1 MSAVSSSAATQSVV
15 TPSAVSSQDLLTGI
29 HSSPLPR
36 AEQHEVENGAH
47 FDVVIIGSGAGGG
60 TLARAMAPSG
70 LSILVLERGDWLP
83 QEPQNWDA
91 EEVFQ
96 KGRYVSKDT
105 WYDSHGKSFQPGSH
119 YFVGG
124 ATKMYGAAHFRLREQ
139 DFERLV
145 HHDGISPAWPLR
157 YSDFEPWYQRAEE
170 MYHVHGLRGEDPTEP
185 PCSGPYPHPP
195 IAHEPRIQKLV
206 DDLRAAGLH
215 PSHAPSG
222 VMLDEANLPFSRC
235 RRCNCCDGFPCLV
248 HAKSDADVLGMRP
261 ALASSN
267 VSLLTR
273 AEVRRLVTDASGRR
287 VTAVEVQR
295 DGETLRVSGD
305 VVVVSCGAANSAR
318 LLLMSASDQ
327 HPRGLANGSDQVGR
341 NYMFHNSK
349 AMVALAHEP
358 NTTVFQK
365 TITINDWYLGDAEF
379 NYPMGNIQM
388 TGKTN
393 GQIMKGYA
401 PLETFL
407 MPGWSMDKIAEHALD
422 FWISSE
428 DLPDPENRVTID
440 DKGHIHLNYTP
451 NNQTAAQ
458 QLYGRLTGV
467 LDRLYLRNH
476 LVERQIYI
484 KSSMSI
490 AAVGHQAGT
499 CRFGSDPATSVLD
512 LNCKAHEL
520 DNLYVV
526 DTSFMPTIGAVNPS
540 LTAIANALRVA
551 AHLVER
557 LGR

>member
-1 MSAVSSSAATQSVV
+1 MTTAALAG
-15 TPSAVSSQDLLTGI
+15 PSLAI
-29 HSSPLPR
+29 SPLP
-36 AEQHEVENGAH
+36 QTSQLEVADGAH

-60 TLARAMAPSG
+60 TLARHLAPSG
-70 LSILVLERGDWLP
+70 LKLLVLERGDWLP

-91 EEVFQ
+91 AEVFQ
-96 KGRYVSKDT
+96 KNRYVSKDL
-105 WYDSHGKSFQPGSH
+105 WLDKHGKGFQPGSH

-124 ATKMYGAAHFRLREQ
+124 ATKMYGAAHFRLRQQ
-139 DFERLV
+139 DFEEMA
-145 HHDGISPAWPLR
+145 HFDGISPAWPLR
-157 YSDFEPWYQRAEE
+157 YADFEPWYQQAEA
-170 MYHVHGLRGEDPTEP
+170 MYHVHGQRGEDPTEP

-195 IAHEPRIQKLV
+195 VAHEPRMQMLV
-206 DDLRAAGLH
+206 DDLRAGGLH
-215 PSHAPSG
+215 PFHAPSG

-235 RRCNCCDGFPCLV
+235 RKCNCCDGFPCLV
-248 HAKSDADVLGMRP
+248 HAKSDAEVLGVRP
-261 ALASSN
+261 ALAAAN

-273 AEVRRLVTDASGRR
+273 AQVKRLQTDTAGRT
-287 VTAVEVQR
+287 VTAVELER
-295 DGETLRVSGD
+295 DGVPMRVSGD

-318 LLLMSASDQ
+318 LLLMSANDK

-358 NTTVFQK
+358 NRTVFQK
-365 TITINDWYLGDAEF
+365 TVSINDWYLGDAEF
-379 NYPMGNIQM
+379 DYPMGNIQM

-393 GQIMKGYA
+393 GTIMKGYA

-428 DLPDPENRVTID
+428 DLPHPENRVTVTSEGQIR
-440 DKGHIHLNYTP
+440 LSYTP
-451 NNQTAAQ
+451 NNLTASA
-458 QLYGRLTGV
+458 RLLTRLEGM
-467 LDRLYLRNH
+467 LDRLYLKKH

-484 KSSMSI
+484 QNPMSI
-490 AAVGHQAGT
+490 AAVGHQSGT
-499 CRFGSDPATSVLD
+499 CRFGSDPASSVLD

-540 LTAIANALRVA
+540 LTAIANALRVGT
-551 AHLVER
+551 HLQER
-557 LGR
+557 LRG

>member
-1 MSAVSSSAATQSVV
+1 MAH
-15 TPSAVSSQDLLTGI
+15 PSHPSELPGPSLAI
-29 HSSPLPR
+29 SPLP
-36 AEQHEVENGAH
+36 AAAQLEVADGAH

-60 TLARAMAPSG
+60 TLARHLAPSG
-70 LSILVLERGDWLP
+70 LKILVLERGDWLP
-83 QEPQNWDA
+83 QEPENWNA

-96 KGRYVSKDT
+96 KGRYISKDV
-105 WYDSHGKSFQPGSH
+105 WHDKHGKPFQPGSH

-124 ATKMYGAAHFRLREQ
+124 ATKMYGAAHFRLRQQ
-139 DFERLV
+139 DFEQLQ
-145 HHDGISPAWPLR
+145 HFDGISLAWPLR
-157 YSDFEPWYQRAEE
+157 YSDFEPYYQRAEE
-170 MYHVHGLRGEDPTEP
+170 MYHVHGQRGEDPTEP
-185 PCSGPYPHPP
+185 PCSAPYPHPP
-195 IAHEPRIQKLV
+195 VAHEPRIQKLV
-206 DDLRAAGLH
+206 DDLHAAGLH
-215 PSHAPSG
+215 PFHAPSG
-222 VMLDEANLPFSRC
+222 VMLDEANMAFSRC
-235 RRCNCCDGFPCLV
+235 RKCNCCDGFPCLV

-261 ALASSN
+261 ALAAPN

-273 AEVRRLVTDASGRR
+273 AQVRRLRTDASGRS
-287 VTAVEVQR
+287 VQAVELEH
-295 DGETLRVSGD
+295 DGEAMTVRAD

-318 LLLMSASDQ
+318 LLLMSANDK

-365 TITINDWYLGDAEF
+365 TISINDWYLGDADF
-379 NYPMGNIQM
+379 DYPMGNIQM

-393 GQIMKGYA
+393 GTIMKGYA

-422 FWISSE
+422 FWLSSE
-428 DLPDPENRVTID
+428 DLPDPNNRVSVD
-440 DKGHIHLNYTP
+440 GEGQIHLSYTP

-458 QLYGRLTGV
+458 RLYGRLTGM
-467 LDRLYLRNH
+467 LDQLYLKNH
-476 LVERQIYI
+476 LVERQFYI
-484 KSSMSI
+484 KSEMSI

-512 LNCKAHEL
+512 LNCKTHEL

-540 LTAIANALRVA
+540 LTAIANALRVGD
-551 AHLVER
+551 HLRER

>member
-1 MSAVSSSAATQSVV
+1 MTTAALAG
-15 TPSAVSSQDLLTGI
+15 PSLAI
-29 HSSPLPR
+29 SPLP
-36 AEQHEVENGAH
+36 QTSQLEVADGAH

-60 TLARAMAPSG
+60 TLARHLAPSG
-70 LSILVLERGDWLP
+70 LKLLVLERGDWLP

-91 EEVFQ
+91 TEVFQ
-96 KGRYVSKDT
+96 KNRYVSKDL
-105 WYDSHGKSFQPGSH
+105 WLDKHGKGFQPGSH

-124 ATKMYGAAHFRLREQ
+124 ATKMYGAAHFRLRQQ
-139 DFERLV
+139 DFEEMA
-145 HHDGISPAWPLR
+145 HFDGISPAWPLR
-157 YSDFEPWYQRAEE
+157 YADFEPWYQQAEA
-170 MYHVHGLRGEDPTEP
+170 MYHVHGQRGEDPTEP

-195 IAHEPRIQKLV
+195 VAHEPRMQMLV
-206 DDLRAAGLH
+206 DDLRAGGLH
-215 PSHAPSG
+215 PFHAPSG

-235 RRCNCCDGFPCLV
+235 RKCNCCDGFPCLV
-248 HAKSDADVLGMRP
+248 HAKSDAEVLGVRP
-261 ALASSN
+261 ALAAAN

-273 AEVRRLVTDASGRR
+273 AQVKRLQTDTAGRT
-287 VTAVEVQR
+287 VTAVELER
-295 DGETLRVSGD
+295 DGVPMRVSGD

-318 LLLMSASDQ
+318 LLLMSANDK

-358 NTTVFQK
+358 NRTVFQK
-365 TITINDWYLGDAEF
+365 TVSINDWYLGDAEF
-379 NYPMGNIQM
+379 DYPMGNIQM

-393 GQIMKGYA
+393 GTIMKGYA

-428 DLPDPENRVTID
+428 DLPHPENRVTVTSEGQIR
-440 DKGHIHLNYTP
+440 LSYTP
-451 NNQTAAQ
+451 NNLTASA
-458 QLYGRLTGV
+458 RLLTRLEGM
-467 LDRLYLRNH
+467 LDRLYLKKH

-484 KSSMSI
+484 QNPMSI
-490 AAVGHQAGT
+490 AAVGHQSGT
-499 CRFGSDPATSVLD
+499 CRFGSDPASSVLD

-540 LTAIANALRVA
+540 LTAIANALRVGT
-551 AHLVER
+551 HLQER
-557 LGR
+557 LRG

>member
-1 MSAVSSSAATQSVV
+1 MA
-15 TPSAVSSQDLLTGI
+15 
-29 HSSPLPR
+29 H
-36 AEQHEVENGAH
+36 GAH

-60 TLARAMAPSG
+60 TLARTLAASG
-70 LSILVLERGDWLP
+70 LKILVLERGDWLP

-96 KGRYVSKDT
+96 KNRYISKDT
-105 WYDSHGKSFQPGSH
+105 WFDKHGKPFPPGSH
-119 YFVGG
+119 YFVGW
-124 ATKMYGAAHFRLREQ
+124 ATKMYGAAHFRLRQQ
-139 DFERLV
+139 DFEELR
-145 HHDGISPAWPLR
+145 HFDGISPAWPLR
-157 YSDFEPWYQRAEE
+157 YSDFEPWYHRAEE

-222 VMLDEANLPFSRC
+222 VMLDETNLAFSRC
-235 RRCNCCDGFPCLV
+235 RKCNCCDGFPCLV

-273 AEVRRLVTDASGRR
+273 AEVRRLVTDASGRS
-287 VTAVEVQR
+287 VTAVELLR
-295 DGETLRVSGD
+295 DGEPLQVSGD

-318 LLLMSASDQ
+318 LLLMSANDK

-365 TITINDWYLGDAEF
+365 TITVNDWYLGDADF
-379 NYPMGNIQM
+379 DYPMGNIQM

-393 GQIMKGYA
+393 GLIMKGYA

-428 DLPDPENRVTID
+428 DLPDPDNRVTVD
-440 DKGHIHLNYTP
+440 GQGQIHLSYTP

-458 QLYGRLTGV
+458 RLYGRLTGM
-467 LDRLYLRNH
+467 LDQLYLRNH

-484 KSSMSI
+484 KSTMSI

-499 CRFGSDPATSVLD
+499 CRFGSDPASSVLD

-540 LTAIANALRVA
+540 LTAIANALRV
-551 AHLVER
+551 
-557 LGR
+557 

>member
-1 MSAVSSSAATQSVV
+1 MTTAALAG
-15 TPSAVSSQDLLTGI
+15 PSLAI
-29 HSSPLPR
+29 SPLP
-36 AEQHEVENGAH
+36 QTSQLEVADGAH

-60 TLARAMAPSG
+60 TLARHLAPSG
-70 LSILVLERGDWLP
+70 LKLLVLERGDWLP

-91 EEVFQ
+91 AEVFQ
-96 KGRYVSKDT
+96 KNRYVSKDL
-105 WYDSHGKSFQPGSH
+105 WLDKHGKGFQPGSH

-124 ATKMYGAAHFRLREQ
+124 ATKMYGAAHFRLRQQ
-139 DFERLV
+139 DFEEMA
-145 HHDGISPAWPLR
+145 HFDGISPAWPLR
-157 YSDFEPWYQRAEE
+157 YADFEPWYQQAEA
-170 MYHVHGLRGEDPTEP
+170 MYHVHGQRGEDPTEP

-195 IAHEPRIQKLV
+195 VAHEPRMQMLV
-206 DDLRAAGLH
+206 DDLRAGGLH
-215 PSHAPSG
+215 PFHAPSG

-235 RRCNCCDGFPCLV
+235 RKCNCCDGFPCLV
-248 HAKSDADVLGMRP
+248 HAKSDAEVLGVRP
-261 ALASSN
+261 ALAAAN

-273 AEVRRLVTDASGRR
+273 AQVKRLQSDPAGRT
-287 VTAVEVQR
+287 VTAVELER
-295 DGETLRVSGD
+295 DGVPMRVSGD

-318 LLLMSASDQ
+318 LLLMSANDK

-358 NTTVFQK
+358 NRTVFQK
-365 TITINDWYLGDAEF
+365 TVSINDWYLGDAEF
-379 NYPMGNIQM
+379 DYPMGNIQM

-393 GQIMKGYA
+393 GTIMKGYA

-428 DLPDPENRVTID
+428 DLPHPENRVTVTSEGQIR
-440 DKGHIHLNYTP
+440 LSYTP
-451 NNQTAAQ
+451 NNLTASA
-458 QLYGRLTGV
+458 RLLTRLEGM
-467 LDRLYLRNH
+467 LDRLYLKKH

-484 KSSMSI
+484 QNPMSI
-490 AAVGHQAGT
+490 AAVGHQSGT
-499 CRFGSDPATSVLD
+499 CRFGSDPASSVLD

-540 LTAIANALRVA
+540 LTAIANALRVGT
-551 AHLVER
+551 HLQER
-557 LGR
+557 LRG

>member
-1 MSAVSSSAATQSVV
+1 MMA
-15 TPSAVSSQDLLTGI
+15 PVSSQDLLTGI
-29 HSSPLPR
+29 HSSPLPV
-36 AEQHEVENGAH
+36 AEQQHVANGAH

-60 TLARAMAPSG
+60 TLARTLAASG
-70 LSILVLERGDWLP
+70 LKILVLERGDWLP

-96 KGRYVSKDT
+96 KNRYVSKDV
-105 WYDSHGKSFQPGSH
+105 WHDKHGKPFQPGSH

-124 ATKMYGAAHFRLREQ
+124 ATKMYGAAHFRLRQQ
-139 DFERLV
+139 DFEVLR
-145 HHDGISPAWPLR
+145 HFDGISPAWPLR

-170 MYHVHGLRGEDPTEP
+170 LYHVHGLRGEDPTEP

-195 IAHEPRIQKLV
+195 VAHEPRIQKLV

-222 VMLDEANLPFSRC
+222 VMLDEANMAFSRC
-235 RRCNCCDGFPCLV
+235 RKCNCCDGFPCLV

-261 ALASSN
+261 ALASTT

-273 AEVRRLVTDASGRR
+273 AEVRRLHTDASGRS
-287 VTAVEVQR
+287 VTAVELQR
-295 DGETLRVSGD
+295 DGETLQVSGD

-318 LLLMSASDQ
+318 LLLMSANDR

-365 TITINDWYLGDAEF
+365 TITINDWYLGDADF
-379 NYPMGNIQM
+379 DYPMGNIQM

-428 DLPDPENRVTID
+428 DLPDPDNRVTID
-440 DKGHIHLNYTP
+440 GEGHIHLSYTP

-458 QLYGRLTGV
+458 RLYGRLSGM
-467 LDRLYLRNH
+467 LDHLYLKNH

-484 KSSMSI
+484 KSEMSI

-540 LTAIANALRVA
+540 LTAIANALRVG
-551 AHLVER
+551 AHLVDR
-557 LGR
+557 LSV

>member
-1 MSAVSSSAATQSVV
+1 MAPVSS
-15 TPSAVSSQDLLTGI
+15 PDLLTGI
-29 HSSPLPR
+29 HSSPLPV
-36 AEQHEVENGAH
+36 AEQQHVANGAH

-60 TLARAMAPSG
+60 TLARTLAASG
-70 LSILVLERGDWLP
+70 LKILVLERGDWLP

-96 KGRYVSKDT
+96 KNRYVSKDV
-105 WYDSHGKSFQPGSH
+105 WHDKHGKPFQPGSH

-124 ATKMYGAAHFRLREQ
+124 ATKMYGAAHFRLRQQ
-139 DFERLV
+139 DFEELR
-145 HHDGISPAWPLR
+145 HFDGISPAWPLR

-170 MYHVHGLRGEDPTEP
+170 LFHVHGQRGEDPTEP

-195 IAHEPRIQKLV
+195 VAHEPRIQKLV

-215 PSHAPSG
+215 PFHAPTG
-222 VMLDEANLPFSRC
+222 VMLDEANMAFSRC
-235 RRCNCCDGFPCLV
+235 RKCNCCDGFPCLV

-261 ALASSN
+261 ALASRT

-273 AEVRRLVTDASGRR
+273 AEVRRLHTDASGRS
-287 VTAVEVQR
+287 VTAVELQH
-295 DGETLRVSGD
+295 DGETLQVSGD

-318 LLLMSASDQ
+318 LLLMSANDR

-365 TITINDWYLGDAEF
+365 TISINDWYLGDADF
-379 NYPMGNIQM
+379 DYPMGNIQM

-393 GQIMKGYA
+393 GTIMKGYA

-428 DLPDPENRVTID
+428 DLPDPDNRVTID
-440 DKGHIHLNYTP
+440 GGGHIHLSYTP

-458 QLYGRLTGV
+458 RLYGRLTGM
-467 LDRLYLRNH
+467 LDHLYLKNH

-484 KSSMSI
+484 KSEMAI

-540 LTAIANALRVA
+540 LTAIANALRVGT
-551 AHLVER
+551 HLLER
-557 LGR
+557 LRA

>member
-1 MSAVSSSAATQSVV
+1 
-15 TPSAVSSQDLLTGI
+15 
-29 HSSPLPR
+29 
-36 AEQHEVENGAH
+36 
-47 FDVVIIGSGAGGG
+47 
-60 TLARAMAPSG
+60 
-70 LSILVLERGDWLP
+70 
-83 QEPQNWDA
+83 
-91 EEVFQ
+91 
-96 KGRYVSKDT
+96 
-105 WYDSHGKSFQPGSH
+105 
-119 YFVGG
+119 
-124 ATKMYGAAHFRLREQ
+124 MYGAAHFRLRQQ
-139 DFERLV
+139 DFEELV

-170 MYHVHGLRGEDPTEP
+170 MYHVHGQRGEDPTEP

-195 IAHEPRIQKLV
+195 VAHEPRIQKLV

-215 PSHAPSG
+215 PFHAPSG
-222 VMLDEANLPFSRC
+222 VMLDEANMAFSRC

-248 HAKSDADVLGMRP
+248 HAKSDAEVLGMRP
-261 ALASSN
+261 ALASSH

-273 AEVRRLVTDASGRR
+273 AEVRRLHTDASGRS
-287 VTAVEVQR
+287 VTSVELQR
-295 DGETLRVSGD
+295 DGETLQVSGD
-305 VVVVSCGAANSAR
+305 VVVVSCGAANTAR
-318 LLLMSASDQ
+318 LLLMSANDK

-365 TITINDWYLGDAEF
+365 TISINDWYLGDADF
-379 NYPMGNIQM
+379 DYPMGNIQM

-393 GQIMKGYA
+393 GTIMKGYA

-428 DLPDPENRVTID
+428 DLPDPDNRVTID
-440 DKGHIHLNYTP
+440 SQGHIHLSYTP

-458 QLYGRLTGV
+458 QLYGRLTAM

-484 KSSMSI
+484 KSTMSI

-540 LTAIANALRVA
+540 LTAIANALRVGE
-551 AHLVER
+551 HLRVR

>member
-1 MSAVSSSAATQSVV
+1 
-15 TPSAVSSQDLLTGI
+15 
-29 HSSPLPR
+29 LPN
-36 AEQHEVENGAH
+36 AGQLEVADGAH

-60 TLARAMAPSG
+60 TLARHLAPSG
-70 LSILVLERGDWLP
+70 LKILVLERGDWLP

-96 KGRYVSKDT
+96 KGRYISKDV
-105 WYDSHGKSFQPGSH
+105 WHDKHGKPFQPGSH

-124 ATKMYGAAHFRLREQ
+124 ATKMYGAAHFRLRQQ
-139 DFERLV
+139 DFEQL
-145 HHDGISPAWPLR
+145 HHFDGISPAWPLR
-157 YSDFEPWYQRAEE
+157 YSDFEPYYQRAEE
-170 MYHVHGLRGEDPTEP
+170 MFHVHGQRGEDPTEP

-195 IAHEPRIQKLV
+195 VAHEPRIQKLV
-206 DDLRAAGLH
+206 DDLHAAGLH
-215 PSHAPSG
+215 PFHAPSG
-222 VMLDEANLPFSRC
+222 VMLDEANMAFSRC
-235 RRCNCCDGFPCLV
+235 RKCNCCDGFPCLV

-261 ALASSN
+261 ALAAPN

-273 AEVRRLVTDASGRR
+273 AHVRRLRTDASGQS
-287 VTAVEVQR
+287 VQAVELER
-295 DGETLRVSGD
+295 DGEAMTVRAD

-318 LLLMSASDQ
+318 LLLMSANDK

-365 TITINDWYLGDAEF
+365 TISINDWYLGDADF
-379 NYPMGNIQM
+379 DYPMGNIQM

-393 GQIMKGYA
+393 GTIMKGYA

-428 DLPDPENRVTID
+428 DLPDPNNRVSVD
-440 DKGHIHLNYTP
+440 GEGQIHLAYTP

-458 QLYGRLTGV
+458 RLYGRLTGM
-467 LDRLYLRNH
+467 LDQLYLKNH
-476 LVERQIYI
+476 LVERQFYI
-484 KSSMSI
+484 KSEMSI

-499 CRFGSDPATSVLD
+499 CRFGDDPATSVLD

-540 LTAIANALRVA
+540 LTAIANALRLGD
-551 AHLVER
+551 HLRER

>member
-1 MSAVSSSAATQSVV
+1 M
-15 TPSAVSSQDLLTGI
+15 PPVSSQDLLTGI
-29 HSSPLPR
+29 HSSPLPV
-36 AEQHEVENGAH
+36 ADQQQVGHGAH

-60 TLARAMAPSG
+60 SLARSLAASG
-70 LSILVLERGDWLP
+70 LKILVLERGDWLP

-96 KGRYVSKDT
+96 KNRYVSKDT
-105 WYDSHGKSFQPGSH
+105 WFDKHGKAFQPGSH

-124 ATKMYGAAHFRLREQ
+124 ATKMYGAAHFRLRQQ
-139 DFERLV
+139 DFEELR
-145 HHDGISPAWPLR
+145 HFDGISPAWPLR

-222 VMLDEANLPFSRC
+222 VMLDEANLAFSRC
-235 RRCNCCDGFPCLV
+235 RKCNCCDGFPCLV

-261 ALASSN
+261 ALASVN

-273 AEVRRLVTDASGRR
+273 AEVRRLITDATGRS
-287 VTAVEVQR
+287 VTAVELQR
-295 DGETLRVSGD
+295 DGDILQVSGD

-318 LLLMSASDQ
+318 LLLMSATDQ

-365 TITINDWYLGDAEF
+365 TITVNDWYLGDADF
-379 NYPMGNIQM
+379 DYPMGNIQM

-428 DLPDPENRVTID
+428 DLPDPNNRVTVD
-440 DKGHIHLNYTP
+440 SQGQIHLSYTP

-458 QLYGRLTGV
+458 RLYGRLTGM
-467 LDRLYLRNH
+467 LDQLYLRNH

-484 KSSMSI
+484 KSTMSI

-499 CRFGSDPATSVLD
+499 CRFGNDPASSVLD

-540 LTAIANALRVA
+540 LTAIANALRVGE
-551 AHLVER
+551 HLKDR
-557 LGR
+557 LLA

>member
-1 MSAVSSSAATQSVV
+1 MA
-15 TPSAVSSQDLLTGI
+15 PVSSQDLLTGI
-29 HSSPLPR
+29 HSSPLPA
-36 AEQHEVENGAH
+36 AEQQHVANGAH

-60 TLARAMAPSG
+60 TLARTLAASG
-70 LSILVLERGDWLP
+70 LKILVLERGDWLP

-96 KGRYVSKDT
+96 KNRYVSKDV
-105 WYDSHGKSFQPGSH
+105 WHDKHGKPFQPGSH

-124 ATKMYGAAHFRLREQ
+124 ATKMYGAAHFRLRQQ
-139 DFERLV
+139 DFEELR
-145 HHDGISPAWPLR
+145 HFDGLSPAWPLR

-170 MYHVHGLRGEDPTEP
+170 LYHVHGQRGEDPTEP

-195 IAHEPRIQKLV
+195 VAHEPRIQQLV

-215 PSHAPSG
+215 PFHAPTG
-222 VMLDEANLPFSRC
+222 VMLDETNMAFSRC
-235 RRCNCCDGFPCLV
+235 RKCNCCDGFPCLV
-248 HAKSDADVLGMRP
+248 HAKSDAEVLGMRP
-261 ALASSN
+261 ALASRT

-273 AEVRRLVTDASGRR
+273 AEVRRLHTDASGRS
-287 VTAVEVQR
+287 VTAVELQR
-295 DGETLRVSGD
+295 DGETLQVSGD

-318 LLLMSASDQ
+318 LLLMSANDK

-365 TITINDWYLGDAEF
+365 TISINDWYLGDADF
-379 NYPMGNIQM
+379 DYPMGNIQM

-393 GQIMKGYA
+393 GTIMKGYA

-428 DLPDPENRVTID
+428 DLPDANNRVTID
-440 DKGHIHLNYTP
+440 GQGQIHLAYTP

-458 QLYGRLTGV
+458 RLYGRLTGM
-467 LDRLYLRNH
+467 LDQLYLKNH
-476 LVERQIYI
+476 LVERQFYI
-484 KSSMSI
+484 KSDMTI

-499 CRFGSDPATSVLD
+499 CRFGHDPATSVLD
-512 LNCKAHEL
+512 LHCKAHEL

-540 LTAIANALRVA
+540 LTAIANSLRVA
-551 AHLVER
+551 DHLRQRFRV
-557 LGR
+557 

>member
-1 MSAVSSSAATQSVV
+1 MA
-15 TPSAVSSQDLLTGI
+15 PVSSQDLLTGI
-29 HSSPLPR
+29 HSSPLPA
-36 AEQHEVENGAH
+36 AEQQHVANGAH

-60 TLARAMAPSG
+60 TLARTLAASG
-70 LSILVLERGDWLP
+70 LKILVLERGDWLP

-96 KGRYVSKDT
+96 KNRYVSKDV
-105 WYDSHGKSFQPGSH
+105 WHDKHGKSFQPGSH

-124 ATKMYGAAHFRLREQ
+124 ATKMYGAAHFRLRQQ
-139 DFERLV
+139 DFEELR
-145 HHDGISPAWPLR
+145 HFDGLSPAWPLR

-170 MYHVHGLRGEDPTEP
+170 LYHVHGQRGEDPTEP

-195 IAHEPRIQKLV
+195 VAHEPRIQQLV

-215 PSHAPSG
+215 PFHAPSG
-222 VMLDEANLPFSRC
+222 VMLDEANMAFSRC
-235 RRCNCCDGFPCLV
+235 RKCNCCDGFPCLV

-261 ALASSN
+261 ALASKT

-273 AEVRRLVTDASGRR
+273 AEVRRLHTDASGRS
-287 VTAVEVQR
+287 VTGVELQR
-295 DGETLRVSGD
+295 DGETLQVSGD

-318 LLLMSASDQ
+318 LLLMSANDK

-365 TITINDWYLGDAEF
+365 TISINDWYLGDADF
-379 NYPMGNIQM
+379 DYPMGNIQM

-393 GQIMKGYA
+393 GTIMKGYA

-428 DLPDPENRVTID
+428 DLPDANNRVTID
-440 DKGHIHLNYTP
+440 GQGQIHLAYTP

-458 QLYGRLTGV
+458 RLYGRLTGI
-467 LDRLYLRNH
+467 LDQLYLKNH
-476 LVERQIYI
+476 LVERQFYI
-484 KSSMSI
+484 KSDMTI

-499 CRFGSDPATSVLD
+499 CRFGHDPATSVLD
-512 LNCKAHEL
+512 LHCKAHEL

-551 AHLVER
+551 DHLRER
-557 LGR
+557 FRV

>member
-1 MSAVSSSAATQSVV
+1 MAH
-15 TPSAVSSQDLLTGI
+15 PSHLSELPGPSLAI
-29 HSSPLPR
+29 SPLP
-36 AEQHEVENGAH
+36 AAAQLEVADGAH

-60 TLARAMAPSG
+60 TLARHLAPSG
-70 LSILVLERGDWLP
+70 LKILVLERGDWLP
-83 QEPQNWDA
+83 QEPENWNA

-96 KGRYVSKDT
+96 KGRYISKDV
-105 WYDSHGKSFQPGSH
+105 WHDKHGKPFQPGSH

-124 ATKMYGAAHFRLREQ
+124 ATKMYGAAHFRLRQQ
-139 DFERLV
+139 DFEHLQ
-145 HHDGISPAWPLR
+145 HFDGISPAWPLR
-157 YSDFEPWYQRAEE
+157 YSDFEPYYQRAEE
-170 MYHVHGLRGEDPTEP
+170 MYHVHGQRGEDPTEP

-195 IAHEPRIQKLV
+195 VAHEPRIQKLV
-206 DDLRAAGLH
+206 DDLHAAGLH
-215 PSHAPSG
+215 PFHAPSG
-222 VMLDEANLPFSRC
+222 VMLDEANMAFSRC
-235 RRCNCCDGFPCLV
+235 RKCNCCDGFPCLV

-261 ALASSN
+261 ALAAPN

-273 AEVRRLVTDASGRR
+273 AQVRRLRTDASGRS
-287 VTAVEVQR
+287 VQAVELEH
-295 DGETLRVSGD
+295 DGEAMTVRAD

-318 LLLMSASDQ
+318 LLLMSANDK

-365 TITINDWYLGDAEF
+365 TISINDWYLGDADF
-379 NYPMGNIQM
+379 DYPMGNIQM

-393 GQIMKGYA
+393 GTIMKGYA

-422 FWISSE
+422 FWLSSE
-428 DLPDPENRVTID
+428 DLPDPNNRVSVD
-440 DKGHIHLNYTP
+440 GEGQIHLSYTP
-451 NNQTAAQ
+451 NNQKAAQ
-458 QLYGRLTGV
+458 RLYGRLTGM
-467 LDRLYLRNH
+467 LDQLYLKNH
-476 LVERQIYI
+476 LVERQFYI
-484 KSSMSI
+484 KSEMSI

-512 LNCKAHEL
+512 LNCKTHEL

-540 LTAIANALRVA
+540 LTAIANALRVGD
-551 AHLVER
+551 HLRER